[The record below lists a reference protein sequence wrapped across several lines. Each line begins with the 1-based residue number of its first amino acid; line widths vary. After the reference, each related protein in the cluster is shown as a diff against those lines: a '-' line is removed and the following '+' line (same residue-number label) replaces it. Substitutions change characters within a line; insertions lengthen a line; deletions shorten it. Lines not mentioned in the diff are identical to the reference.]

1 MSELITAFL
10 RRFRGWEPLPD
21 GFTEKTPQSATGA
34 RFAPIGGGIAGSN
47 EALKGVIN
55 DMEIKPNQYRG
66 RRCKVCGSEIR
77 YIKSRRCVECKRAL
91 SVAEWERK
99 KNKNN

>member
-34 RFAPIGGGIAGSN
+34 RF

-66 RRCKVCGSEIR
+66 KRCKVCGGETR